1 MAGAYTN
8 VNLSQLPVPDVV
20 EQIDFETIL
29 AEIIADFIVRM
40 AAEGVEYTALLES
53 DPLYKFAE
61 IASYREVLIRQR
73 ANESAQAVML
83 ARAMGADL
91 DNLGANVNVG
101 RLLIDAGDPN
111 AVPPIPPTYESDDDF
126 RARIQLSFEGY
137 TTAGSEGSY
146 IFHSLSADGDVK
158 DASAIS
164 PTPGVVDVYVLSR
177 SGDGTASPA
186 LVAKVNAALNAED
199 IRPMTDQV
207 TVASA
212 TIVPFTV
219 AAELTMYPGPD
230 SEVVRQ
236 AAVAALNKYIQ
247 GIQRLGYDVTRAGII
262 GALVQPG
269 VQNVALTAPAAD
281 IVISDSQAPYCSA
294 AVVTVAGATNV

>member
-1 MAGAYTN
+1 MAGTYTN
-8 VNLSQLPVPDVV
+8 INLSQLPVPDVV

-29 AEIIADFIVRM
+29 ADILADFFARM
-40 AAEGVEYTALLES
+40 AASGVQYTALLES

-61 IASYREVLIRQR
+61 VAAYREVLLRQR
-73 ANESAQAVML
+73 ANESAVAVML
-83 ARAMGADL
+83 ARAVGTDL
-91 DNLGANVNVG
+91 DNLAANVNVQ

-146 IFHSLSADGDVK
+146 VFHALSADGDVK
-158 DASAIS
+158 DASALS
-164 PTPGVVDVYVLSR
+164 PTPGNVDVYVLSR
-177 SGDGTASPA
+177 SSDGTAPA
-186 LVAKVNAALNAED
+186 ALLAKVNAALNAED
-199 IRPMTDQV
+199 VRPMTDHV

-219 AAELTMYPGPD
+219 EAELTMYPGPD
-230 SEVVRQ
+230 PEVVRQ
-236 AAVAALNKYIQ
+236 AAVKALNKYIASV
-247 GIQRLGYDVTRAGII
+247 QRIGYDVTRAGII

-269 VQNVALTAPAAD
+269 VQNVALTSPAAD
-281 IVISDSQAPYCSA
+281 IIITDSQAPYCSA
-294 AVVTVAGATNV
+294 STVTIASATDV